1 MARFTKDEMF
11 DELRTIFLFE
21 ADHVL
26 ISSGEKRA
34 ESYIGF
40 PVGDQGEYFDDDP
53 KKVDLS
59 LFRDIT
65 SKFDNGYE
73 FAFNPSFLNKVS
85 GDGGDEVQDLN
96 VFMLGTPR
104 AGGIASGGE
113 THRFMTPDGFC
124 QTVTDAATARW
135 KLEWSPGRPS
145 ESFTTRDL
153 ALLANMS
160 EGAVRTAIADKSEN
174 RLKTIQGSKPI
185 SIEYD
190 EAMRWLKGRRG
201 FVARPEK
208 PPDDGFLSKAFRNA
222 NDGKTFGYL
231 IGSLTHFNVD
241 EVARETG
248 WNLQETKTW
257 FDGTFAFDAG
267 RATLLAK
274 IIGVDGAMFAGK
286 ALEVSMRRNSGDQS

>member
-1 MARFTKDEMF
+1 MARFTKEEMF

-34 ESYIGF
+34 ESFIGF
-40 PVGDQGEYFDDDP
+40 PVGDQGEYFGDDP

-59 LFRDIT
+59 LFGDIK
-65 SKFDNGYE
+65 SKFNNGYE
-73 FAFNPSFLNKVS
+73 FAFNPSFLNNVS

-104 AGGIASGGE
+104 AGGISSGGE

-124 QTVTDAATARW
+124 QTVADAATARW
-135 KLEWSPGRPS
+135 KLEWSQSS

-208 PPDDGFLSKAFRNA
+208 PTDDSFLSKAFRNA
-222 NDGKTFGYL
+222 NDGKTFGHL
-231 IGSLTHFNVD
+231 IASLANFNAD
-241 EVARETG
+241 EVASETG

-257 FDGTFAFDAG
+257 FDGTFDFDAA

-274 IIGVDGAMFAGK
+274 IIGVDEAMFAGK
-286 ALEVSMRRNSGDQS
+286 ALEVSMRRNSGDQL